1 MCVNGPKNLPLNEFY
16 FFTAFWQK
24 YISKWARGL
33 DGCLPVAD
41 WRKRIANCTQIVQP
55 STILQHTSPLF
66 LTLII
71 DCLMNFQLTEEQ
83 LAVRQAARDF
93 AQQECLPGVIER
105 DDKMIFPKE
114 QVSQLADL
122 GFMGMMVKPEYGGSG
137 MDTVSY
143 VLAMEEISKIDASV
157 SVCMS
162 VNNSLVCYGLQ
173 EYCTEEQKQ
182 QYLVPLAQ
190 GKKDGEL
197 YIGAFLLSEP
207 EAGSDATSQRT
218 TAIDMGDHYILN
230 GIKNWI
236 TNGSSASVYLVM
248 AQTDASKGSK
258 GINAFIVEKNWPGV
272 SVGAK
277 ENKMGI
283 RGSDTHSISF
293 TDVKVPKANRIGEDG
308 FGFTF
313 AMKTLA
319 GGRIGIAAQALGI
332 AAGSYELAL
341 KYSKERKAFGKEIM
355 HHQAI
360 QFKLADMATKVEA
373 ARLLCLKAAWEKDNG
388 IDYTLSS
395 SMAKVY
401 ASEAAMWCST
411 EAVQVHGGY
420 GYVKEFHVERLM
432 RDAKI
437 TQIYE
442 GTSEVQRIVISRSI
456 LK

>member
-1 MCVNGPKNLPLNEFY
+1 M
-16 FFTAFWQK
+16 Q
-24 YISKWARGL
+24 
-33 DGCLPVAD
+33 
-41 WRKRIANCTQIVQP
+41 
-55 STILQHTSPLF
+55 
-66 LTLII
+66 
-71 DCLMNFQLTEEQ
+71 FQLSEEHLMIQ
-83 LAVRQAARDF
+83 RAARDF
-93 AQQECLPGVIER
+93 AQNECLPGVIER
-105 DDKMIFPKE
+105 DEHQKFPRE
-114 QVSQLADL
+114 QILMLAEL
-122 GFMGMMVKPEYGGSG
+122 GFMGMMVDPEYGGAG
-137 MDTVSY
+137 MDTISY

-162 VNNSLVCYGLQ
+162 VNNSLVCWGL
-173 EYCTEEQKQ
+173 EKFGSEEQKQ
-182 QYLVPLAQ
+182 KYLVPLAQ
-190 GKKDGEL
+190 GRKNGEL

-218 TAIDMGDHYILN
+218 TAEDKGDHYVLN
-230 GIKNWI
+230 GTKNWI

-248 AQTDASKGSK
+248 AQSDVSKGSK
-258 GINAFIVEKNWPGV
+258 GINVLIVEKNWPGV
-272 SVGAK
+272 TVGAK
-277 ENKMGI
+277 ENKLGI

-293 TDVKVPKANRIGEDG
+293 NDVKVPKENRIGGDG

-319 GGRIGIAAQALGI
+319 GGRIGIASQALGI
-332 AAGSYELAL
+332 ASGAYELSL

-360 QFKLADMATKVEA
+360 QFKLADMATRVEC
-373 ARLLCLKAAWEKDNG
+373 ARLLCLKAAWEKDQHL
-388 IDYTLSS
+388 DYTVSS

-401 ASEAAMWCST
+401 ASEAAMWVSV
-411 EAVQVHGGY
+411 EAVQIHGGY
-420 GYVKEFHVERLM
+420 GYVKEYHVERLM